1 LESKRCG
8 FQIPRSRRELQETR
22 VDIGIVGVALDLGA
36 DRRGVDMGASAIR
49 YAGLEVALRG
59 DGHNVQDFADIPAP
73 VRESTDSGP
82 RNLKYLHPISQVCE
96 ELAARVGTVMDAGFL
111 PLVLGGDH
119 SVSLGSV
126 AAIARRKRI
135 GVIWLDAHGDFNTAH
150 TSPSGNIHGMVLSA
164 LTGYGDE
171 RLVHLGGRG
180 PKVDPRHVAL
190 VGVRDLDTEERTL
203 LHESGARVFTMHD
216 IDCRGLPDVIADVLG
231 GLDDDL
237 DGIHL
242 SLDLDVVDPTQAPG
256 VGTPVRG
263 GLTYRE
269 AHLAMELLADSGR
282 LCSIDVV
289 EVNPVL
295 DAQNETARLAVA
307 FTASAL
313 GKRIY

>member
-1 LESKRCG
+1 LFRYTEKWG
-8 FQIPRSRRELQETR
+8 EIR
-22 VDIGIVGVALDLGA
+22 VDVGIVGVALDLGA

-49 YAGLEVALRG
+49 YAGLEAALREI
-59 DGHNVQDFADIPAP
+59 GHEVRDFADIPAP
-73 VRESTDSGP
+73 VRESTDSSP
-82 RNLKYLHPISQVCE
+82 ANMKYLRPIVEVCVD
-96 ELAARVGTVMDAGFL
+96 LAGRVGMIMDEGFL

-126 AAIARRKRI
+126 AAISQRKRI
-135 GVIWLDAHGDFNTAH
+135 GVIWLDAHGDFNTAD

-164 LTGYGDE
+164 ITGYGDE
-171 RLVHLGGRG
+171 RLVHLGGQG

-190 VGVRDLDTEERTL
+190 VGVRNLDTAERTL
-203 LHESGARVFTMHD
+203 LHDSGASVFTMHD
-216 IDCRGLPDVIADVLG
+216 IDCRGLPDVISEVLA
-231 GLDDDL
+231 GLDSSL

-242 SLDLDVVDPTQAPG
+242 SLDLDVVDPLQAPG

-269 AHLAMELLADSGR
+269 THLVMELLADSRR
-282 LCSIDVV
+282 LCSMDVV

-295 DAQNETARLAVA
+295 DSQNETARLAVA